1 MDRRQHIIQQ
11 LHNETQRNMVTASAL
26 TLAYQGQD
34 PIRVGTRHTPP
45 LPIMLSTLKTG
56 GDPFNH
62 PKYTPHTYLEE
73 HPHPGQLLEAFDKTH
88 DTLQQVGLI
97 TNTGQWAHNTY
108 QTLEPH
114 QQQAAEY
121 AIRTYHHTLNRIYR
135 QYHRAPTF
143 TRPVERLMSRL
154 GWPYSRA
161 LWGSMYPRIRDGA
174 THHPSVYPPAPNQ
187 QVADTLTRR
196 GIYPST
202 PGGVAYLYWVFMG
215 TARKYHKHGGRT
227 EILVNMEQ
235 NLTETI
241 ATLCSWYDT
250 HARCFSINMREVGW
264 LLRAARHVMSA
275 YEGAL
280 VLTGGHHQTRVF
292 DAARLVE
299 SIYQVRYT
307 ENITYQE
314 LLELPPQIAATIIT
328 SHNDD
333 LYRVFSRGLPHRDW
347 YTEWVRDWVIP
358 TATTNPGLNLRTCAT
373 AYFNFHNI

>member
-1 MDRRQHIIQQ
+1 MDRRQHITQQ
-11 LHNETQRNMVTASAL
+11 LHNETQRNMVTAS
-26 TLAYQGQD
+26 TVTITHQGEE
-34 PIRVGTRHTPP
+34 PVRAGMRHTPP
-45 LPIMLSTLKTG
+45 LLIMLETLKNG

-73 HPHPGQLLEAFDKTH
+73 HPHPGQLIDAFDNTH

-108 QTLEPH
+108 QDLEPH

-121 AIRTYHHTLNRIYR
+121 AVRTYHHALNRIYR

-161 LWGSMYPRIRDGA
+161 LWGSMYPRIRDGV
-174 THHPSVYPPAPNQ
+174 THHP
-187 QVADTLTRR
+187 TRR
-196 GIYPST
+196 GIYPNT
-202 PGGVAYLYWVFMG
+202 PGGVAYWYRVFMG

-227 EILVNMEQ
+227 DILVNMEQ
-235 NLTETI
+235 DLTETI
-241 ATLCSWYDT
+241 VTLCSWYDT
-250 HARCFSINMREVGW
+250 RGRCFRISMREVGW
-264 LLRAARHVMSA
+264 LLRAAQHIMGA

-280 VLTGGHHQTRVF
+280 VLTDGHHQTRVF
-292 DAARLVE
+292 DTPRLME
-299 SIYQVRYT
+299 SIHRVRYT

-314 LLELPPQIAATIIT
+314 LLELPPQIAAIIT

-358 TATTNPGLNLRTCAT
+358 TATTNPGLNLWTCAT
-373 AYFNFHNI
+373 AYFNFRHI